1 MRSLLIATLVACS
14 SAAPKPDPGRPPP
27 IEPVQPP
34 IARPT
39 EPPKPPGLRL
49 DGRVRPTR
57 YAVELTIVP
66 TQEAFTGTAVLALQ
80 VAEPTT
86 VIWVH
91 AVDLTIQTATI
102 KTGGTV
108 QAARAVAPS
117 PVSDETKEY
126 LAFVV
131 DQPIGPGAAELTVN
145 YTGKIYTNE
154 YDGVYRQT
162 ERGEWYV
169 YTQFE
174 ETSARR
180 AFPCFDEPSYKVPFE
195 LTLHVK
201 REHVAVANAP
211 IASETDDAG
220 GMKTVRFAPTK
231 PLPTYLIALGVGP
244 FEIVNGGKGGKNG
257 VPLRIIVPKG
267 RSGEVGYAT
276 KATPELLALIE
287 DYFGM
292 PYPYEKLDQIVVLR
306 KPGAMENAG
315 LITYGLPIIAFP
327 PAEETIA
334 RKRVFATV
342 AAHELAHHWFG
353 DLVTLAWWDDIWLN
367 ESFASWM
374 EDEIAERWQPDW
386 GIGVSKVQRRSAAMG
401 GDNSAETRKIRQP
414 ITSRHDIAAA
424 FDGITYAKGS
434 SVIAMLEQWIGRDKF
449 QRALRR
455 YVAKHAHGTAT
466 TADFMAALS
475 AEAGTDVAPVFTSFL
490 DQPGAPLV
498 TAELA
503 CAKGAPPKLLL
514 TQRRYTVI
522 GSTVAADQTWK
533 VPVCVETEVVGAT
546 KAEARVCTVL
556 AEPRG
561 ELVLPTPTC
570 PAWVQANAGQLGYYR
585 VQYQGALLDKLL
597 AVKSLTVAER
607 VGLLGDQLA
616 LVESGHVPV
625 GKLLERVPALAREQ
639 NRHLTEVTGGY
650 LNLLSND
657 LVPEALRPNRARF
670 VRKMIGARARALG
683 WKPGANEPDDT
694 RLVRPALLSLAA
706 TTGEDPALI
715 AGAKKLADK
724 WLADHTAVAPDL
736 VGLVLT
742 VAARNG
748 DRALFDRFRTAA
760 KAEREIRE
768 RRMLIGALSSFRDP
782 ALVKASLALAL
793 GDELE
798 ARDSISLV
806 YGAFYQEQT
815 RELAWEFLKANL
827 EKLLAR
833 LARDSGG
840 GFVRLGGM
848 FCDAA
853 HRDDAAAFFKERA
866 KTYLEG
872 PRTYARMIERI
883 DLCIARKAA
892 HQPSVVR
899 FLKKH

>member
-14 SAAPKPDPGRPPP
+14 SAAPKPDPGRAPP
-27 IEPVQPP
+27 IEPMQPP

-39 EPPKPPGLRL
+39 VPPAPPGLRL

-66 TQEAFTGTAVLALQ
+66 TQEAFTGTAVLALEL
-80 VAEPTT
+80 AEPTT
-86 VIWVH
+86 VIWLH
-91 AVDLTIQTATI
+91 AVDLAIKTATI
-102 KTGGTV
+102 KSGGKV
-108 QAARAVAPS
+108 QEARAVAPS
-117 PVSDETKEY
+117 PVTDETKEY

-131 DQPIGPGAAELTVN
+131 DQPIGSGVAELTVN
-145 YTGKIYTNE
+145 YSGKIYTNE
-154 YDGVYRQT
+154 YDGIYRQT
-162 ERGEWYV
+162 EHGEWYV

-174 ETSARR
+174 ETAARR
-180 AFPCFDEPSYKVPFE
+180 AFPCFDEPSYKVPLQ

-220 GMKTVRFAPTK
+220 GMKTVRFAVTK

-244 FEIVNGGKGGKNG
+244 FEIVDGGKGGKNG
-257 VPLRIIVPKG
+257 VPLRILVPKG

-276 KATPELLALIE
+276 KTTPELLARLE

-306 KPGAMENAG
+306 KGGAMENAG

-334 RKRVFATV
+334 RKRVFASV

-374 EDEIAERWQPDW
+374 EDEIVERWQPDW
-386 GIGVSKVQRRSAAMG
+386 GIGVSKVQRRSQAMG

-449 QRALRR
+449 QAALRR
-455 YVAKHAHGTAT
+455 YVTKHAHGTAT

-475 AEAGTDVAPVFTSFL
+475 AEAGTDVGPVFASFL

-498 TAELA
+498 TAELS
-503 CAKGAPPKLLL
+503 CTQGAPKLLL

-522 GSTVAADQTWK
+522 GSTIATDQTWK
-533 VPVCVETEVVGAT
+533 IPVCVELGSA
-546 KAEARVCTVL
+546 KSPRAEGRACTVL

-561 ELVLPTPTC
+561 EITLPTQVC
-570 PAWVQANAGQLGYYR
+570 PAWVQVNAGQLGYYR
-585 VQYQGALLDKLL
+585 VHYQGTQLDKLL
-597 AVKSLTVAER
+597 AAKHLTVADR

-616 LVESGHVPV
+616 FVESGDVPV

-639 NRHLTEVTGGY
+639 NRHLTEVTSSF

-670 VRKMIGARARALG
+670 VRKLIGARARALG
-683 WKPGANEPDDT
+683 WKPGAKDSDDT

-748 DRALFDRFRTAA
+748 DRALFDRLHAAA
-760 KAEREIRE
+760 KAEREIKE
-768 RRMLIGALSSFRDP
+768 RRSLIGALGSFRDP
-782 ALVKASLALAL
+782 AIVKSALDLVL
-793 GDELE
+793 GDDFEI
-798 ARDSISLV
+798 RDSIALL

-827 EKLLAR
+827 DKLLAR
-833 LARDSGG
+833 LPRDSGG
-840 GFVRLGGM
+840 GFMRLGGQ

-853 HRDDAAAFFKERA
+853 HRDDAAAFFKDRA

-872 PRTYARMIERI
+872 PRSYARMIEKI

-892 HQPSVVR
+892 HQPSVVA